1 MQPIAQL
8 SYFVITTDIVFL
20 KFYLVIKSNMHNYDY
35 ISKYYKLEFN
45 YENYC
50 NYRVKWLSTR
60 IIKEKISIDQDITIK
75 GITKVYKE
83 FI

>member
-1 MQPIAQL
+1 
-8 SYFVITTDIVFL
+8 
-20 KFYLVIKSNMHNYDY
+20 MHNYDY

-60 IIKEKISIDQDITIK
+60 IIKEKIYTYTSLPKWKSKNSHIDDLIK
-75 GITKVYKE
+75 
-83 FI
+83 FILDDFKG